1 MTDAERA
8 IGYTFKDKNLLKRAL
23 TLASAN
29 RDDNNQL
36 LEFFGDAVL
45 EFIVSERIFD
55 EGSTEGALTERR
67 KSLVADSA
75 LTPVSERLGLD
86 GFLIRG
92 KHDVNN
98 KKAVPS
104 AYEAIV
110 AAIYLDGGM
119 DEARK
124 FVLSTLDFSSSKAS
138 QSVNYKGMLQELL
151 QSSGQSLPDYVS
163 KKSGSPQRPYFT
175 VSIKVFNKT
184 FTVRADSVK
193 GENGGEQLAARKAL
207 GYYNSQYGQKL

>member
-124 FVLSTLDFSSSKAS
+124 FVLSTLDFSS
-138 QSVNYKGMLQELL
+138 
-151 QSSGQSLPDYVS
+151 
-163 KKSGSPQRPYFT
+163 
-175 VSIKVFNKT
+175 
-184 FTVRADSVK
+184 
-193 GENGGEQLAARKAL
+193 
-207 GYYNSQYGQKL
+207 